1 MSFLQVK
8 NNAASKLAAAIDD
21 DDLSLTV
28 AAGEGARFPA
38 SNFHVTIEDEILLCS
53 SRTND
58 VLTVTR
64 AQEDTAAAAHA
75 LGKAVRLNI
84 TAAIIEELQLLSKVV
99 WLDAPVPKTLADQT
113 SDVNYTDWDLTADTS
128 PDAKLVI
135 LNILIAY
142 EIAVAGTFVFA
153 GARKNGTTP
162 THYPRCWI
170 PANANAGSY
179 FENTSIVAL
188 DSGQILEYKIDSDN
202 WGGGRVDVYLNVLGY
217 IE

>member
-75 LGKAVRLNI
+75 LAKTVRLNI

-99 WLDAPVPKTLADQT
+99 WLDAPVTKTLADQT
-113 SDVNYTDWDLTADTS
+113 ADVNFTDWDLTADTS

-142 EIAVAGTFVFA
+142 EIAVAGNFVFA

-162 THYPRCWI
+162 SYYPRCWL
-170 PANANAGSY
+170 PANANAGAY
-179 FENTSIVAL
+179 FENTSIVGV
-188 DSGQILEYKIDSDN
+188 DSGQILEYNLDSDN
-202 WGGGRVDVYLNVLGY
+202 WGGGKVDVYLNVLGY